1 MIKVLVH
8 GSNGKMGTHVLEC
21 IAKNSELELFCG
33 VDPKTTGCENYKYY
47 DSFDKV
53 EGKADVIIDFSFHTL
68 VKGVLDY
75 AVKTETPVLIA
86 TTALDDED
94 KKAVAKASQK
104 VPVFLAANMSVGVA
118 LLADFAKQAA
128 KMFPDADIEIV
139 ESHHNRKVDAPSGTA
154 IMLANAVNQEFDD
167 NKIYEYD
174 RHSKRQKRS
183 KNEIGIHSVRG
194 GTIVG
199 EHDVIFAGHDE
210 VITVSHAAYSREV
223 FAVGAVRAAKFLH
236 NKEPGLYDMNSI
248 MNFG

>member
-8 GSNGKMGTHVLEC
+8 GSNGKMGGHVMAE
-21 IAKNSELELFCG
+21 IAKSEDLELFCG
-33 VDPKTTGCENYKYY
+33 VDPKSTGEENYKYY

-104 VPVFLAANMSVGVA
+104 VPVVLAANMSVGVA

-128 KMFPDADIEIV
+128 AMFPDADIEIV
-139 ESHHNRKVDAPSGTA
+139 EAHHNRKVDAPSGTA
-154 IMLANAVNQEFDD
+154 IMLANAIKEVRPEA
-167 NKIYEYD
+167 EYVYG
-174 RHSKRQKRS
+174 RGGEAKRA
-183 KNEIGIHSVRG
+183 KNEIGIHALRMAN
-194 GTIVG
+194 IVG
-199 EHDVIFAGHDE
+199 EHEVYITTDSQQLVLRHNAYDRSLFAD
-210 VITVSHAAYSREV
+210 
-223 FAVGAVRAAKFLH
+223 GAVKAAAFLV
-236 NKEPGLYDMNSI
+236 NQGKGLYTMQDM
-248 MNFG
+248 FKK

>member
-94 KKAVAKASQK
+94 KKAVAHASQK

-128 KMFPDADIEIV
+128 AMFPDADIEIV
-139 ESHHNRKVDAPSGTA
+139 EAHHNRKVDAPSGTA
-154 IMLANAVNQEFDD
+154 IMLANAIKEVRPEA
-167 NKIYEYD
+167 EYVYG
-174 RHSKRQKRS
+174 RGGEAKRT
-183 KNEIGIHSVRG
+183 KNEIGIHALRMAN
-194 GTIVG
+194 IVG
-199 EHDVIFAGHDE
+199 EHEVYITTDSQQLVLRHNAYDRSLFAD
-210 VITVSHAAYSREV
+210 
-223 FAVGAVRAAKFLH
+223 GAVKAATFLVG
-236 NKEPGLYDMNSI
+236 KDKGLYTMQDM
-248 MNFG
+248 FKK

>member
-21 IAKNSELELFCG
+21 IAKNSDLELFCG

-75 AVKTETPVLIA
+75 AVKTKTPVLIA

-128 KMFPDADIEIV
+128 SMFPDADIEIV
-139 ESHHNRKVDAPSGTA
+139 EAHHNRKVDAPSGTA
-154 IMLANAVNQEFDD
+154 IMLANAIKEVRPEA
-167 NKIYEYD
+167 EYVYG
-174 RHSKRQKRS
+174 RGGEAKRG
-183 KNEIGIHSVRG
+183 KNEIGIHALRMAN
-194 GTIVG
+194 IVG
-199 EHDVIFAGHDE
+199 EHEVYITTDSQQLVLRHNAYDRSLFAD
-210 VITVSHAAYSREV
+210 
-223 FAVGAVRAAKFLH
+223 GAVKAAAFLV
-236 NKEPGLYDMNSI
+236 NQGKGLYTMQDM
-248 MNFG
+248 FKK

>member
-94 KKAVAKASQK
+94 KKAVAHASQK

-139 ESHHNRKVDAPSGTA
+139 EAHHNRKVDAPSGTA
-154 IMLANAVNQEFDD
+154 IMLANAIKEVRPEA
-167 NKIYEYD
+167 EYVYG
-174 RHSKRQKRS
+174 RGGEAKRT
-183 KNEIGIHSVRG
+183 KNEIGIHALRMAN
-194 GTIVG
+194 IVG
-199 EHDVIFAGHDE
+199 EHEVYITTDSQQLVLRHNAYDRALFAD
-210 VITVSHAAYSREV
+210 
-223 FAVGAVRAAKFLH
+223 GAVKAATFLVGQD
-236 NKEPGLYDMNSI
+236 KGLYTMQDM
-248 MNFG
+248 FKK

>member
-21 IAKNSELELFCG
+21 IAKNSDLELFCG

-128 KMFPDADIEIV
+128 AMFPDADIEIV
-139 ESHHNRKVDAPSGTA
+139 EAHHNRKVDAPSGTA
-154 IMLANAVNQEFDD
+154 IMLANAIKEVRPEA
-167 NKIYEYD
+167 EYVYG
-174 RHSKRQKRS
+174 RGGEAKRA
-183 KNEIGIHSVRG
+183 KNEIGIHALRMAN
-194 GTIVG
+194 IVG
-199 EHDVIFAGHDE
+199 EHEVYITTDSQQLVLRHNAYDRSLFAD
-210 VITVSHAAYSREV
+210 
-223 FAVGAVRAAKFLH
+223 GAVKAAAFLVG
-236 NKEPGLYDMNSI
+236 KDKGLYTMQDM
-248 MNFG
+248 FKK